1 MALKL
6 KRMLDADGHIIERD
20 SELFEYLEPP
30 YKGNTVLLGYPFFPT
45 LDGYNRGAIMA
56 RLGVYE
62 SYEITPKVWVD
73 TLDKANIENTVLYPT
88 SGLSFSM
95 IQDPVWAGALA
106 RAYNNWFADRYYG
119 TSKRLRGVAI
129 IPLQDIPA
137 AVKELRRAVEELGM
151 VGAVL
156 PANSAEIG
164 VRKALGHPDYW
175 PIYEEAERL
184 NVPVA
189 THGGT
194 SMNLGLNS
202 FNHFAMTMA
211 LEHPFAQMVQLTSFM
226 LEGVLDRF
234 KTLRVGFLEAGT
246 GWVPYMMDRLDRVY
260 DGLKRDAVREYSAA
274 AKTRPSEVIASGRV
288 YFSCEGGEPSM
299 RNLVDRIG
307 HKTLMFASDFPHESN
322 LERAMHEIE
331 EMLERD
337 DISEEAK
344 QGIFCD
350 NIEAFYGR

>member
-1 MALKL
+1 MTLKL
-6 KRMLDADGHIIERD
+6 KRILDGDGHVIERD

-30 YKGNTVLLGYPFFPT
+30 YKGNSAMLGYSFFPT
-45 LDGYNRGAIMA
+45 LDGYHRGAIIA
-56 RLGVYE
+56 RMGLYQ
-62 SYEITPKVWVD
+62 SYDITPQLWME
-73 TLDKANIENTVLYPT
+73 TLDKANIESTVLYPT
-88 SGLSFSM
+88 AGLSFTM
-95 IQDPVWAGALA
+95 IQDSAWAVALA
-106 RAYNNWFADRYYG
+106 RAYNNWFADRYHG
-119 TSKRLRGVAI
+119 KSKRLRGVAL
-129 IPLQDIPA
+129 IPLQNVPE
-137 AVKELRRAVEELGM
+137 AVKELRRAVEKLGM

-156 PANSAEIG
+156 PANSADIG

-189 THGGT
+189 THGAP

-211 LEHPFAQMVQLTSFM
+211 LEHPISQQVQLTSFM
-226 LEGVLDRF
+226 LEGVFDRF
-234 KTLRVGFLEAGT
+234 KKLRVGFLEAGT
-246 GWVPYMMDRLDRVY
+246 GWVPYMMDRLDRVF
-260 DGLKRDAVREYSAA
+260 DGLGRGDVKEYSEW
-274 AKTRPSEVIASGRV
+274 AKTRPSVVCASGRV
-288 YFSCEGGEPSM
+288 YFTCEGGEPSM

-322 LERAMHEIE
+322 LDRAMHEIQ

-337 DISEEAK
+337 DLSDEAK
-344 QGIFCD
+344 EGIFSS